1 MLRRFFIG
9 VSEENMLS
17 EQQFTSLRE
26 RALAFAHSSFTYLD
40 FDAVEHYAV
49 LQDDQECVLLG
60 GEKAETDV
68 YELHWGANDP
78 TPIIRVVK
86 ETGRE
91 TLVTFVPEEWKTR
104 FLASGFGEY
113 GILREYWLEPLDKPL
128 TPRIACEPLTTADAT
143 EAA

>member
-9 VSEENMLS
+9 VSEGNMLS

-49 LQDDQECVLLG
+49 LKDDQECVLLS
-60 GEKAETDV
+60 GEKAEAGV

-78 TPIIRVVK
+78 TSVIRAA
-86 ETGRE
+86 ENAGRE
-91 TLVTFVPEEWKTR
+91 MN
-104 FLASGFGEY
+104 
-113 GILREYWLEPLDKPL
+113 
-128 TPRIACEPLTTADAT
+128 
-143 EAA
+143 